1 MPEPLETL
9 LFIHRLTLT
18 EKTAVYAHNQAFP
31 SSGLAAAFAAAI
43 QDVCI
48 DKLIRADGCLELA
61 KSLAVNTE
69 NESQRASIGR
79 AYYCIHHCL
88 RAMLLWQNQWD
99 PDGHEQSIKEFGA
112 LLQDNTFRNRSG
124 LPLNTE
130 KRVTEAQAN
139 RHVADYSPYIFQRN
153 PPGTGLISISDGN
166 WSDAAQFNIALA
178 EEIFQAAMKY
188 IGS

>member
-1 MPEPLETL
+1 MSEPLETL
-9 LFIHRLTLT
+9 LFVHRLTLT
-18 EKTAVYAHNQAFP
+18 EKTAVYTHNQAFP
-31 SSGLAAAFAAAI
+31 SSGLAAAFAIAI

-61 KSLAVNTE
+61 KSLATNTE

-99 PDGHEQSIKEFGA
+99 PDDHEQSIKEFGA

-130 KRVTEAQAN
+130 KRVAEAQTN
-139 RHVADYSPYIFQRN
+139 RHVADYSPCIFQRD
-153 PPGTGLISISDGN
+153 PPKTGRISITNGT
-166 WSDAAQFNIALA
+166 WPDAVQFNIALA
-178 EEIFQAAMKY
+178 EEIFQAAINY
-188 IGS
+188 VGS

>member
-1 MPEPLETL
+1 MPEPLEAL
-9 LFIHRLTLT
+9 LFVHRLTLT
-18 EKTAVYAHNQAFP
+18 DKTAVYAHNQAFP
-31 SSGLAAAFAAAI
+31 SSGLAAAFAAAL

-61 KSLAVNTE
+61 KSLAASTE

-88 RAMLLWQNQWD
+88 RAMLLWQNKWD
-99 PDGHEQSIKEFGA
+99 PDGHEQSIKEFGT
-112 LLQDNTFRNRSG
+112 LLQDTSFRNRSG

-130 KRVTEAQAN
+130 KRVAEAQTN
-139 RHVADYSPYIFQRN
+139 RHIADYSPYISQRN
-153 PPGTGLISISDGN
+153 PPKPGRISITNGN
-166 WSDAAQFNIALA
+166 WSDAVEFNITLA

-188 IGS
+188 VG